1 MRGSQRQSRPIT
13 ARRSAARPATG
24 RRSVA
29 RRGAAAIAFALV
41 ISVVPLAGTGAQPSD
56 AELRKRQEQL
66 EQQQKELEA
75 QLAEEKR
82 IRDEAQAEL
91 LKKVLEVDLQQADV
105 NEVLEAF
112 DQLKLLVNEQ
122 RADLDQA
129 ELALAAAEASVEAA
143 IQRVLSLDAQHGE
156 LGQRVIDLIVQTYI
170 GHDALVEGSYGLVR
184 TGDIYDAARIRVLIG
199 AALGD
204 LNATADQLRALTID
218 AELAVREFQRAED
231 LRDVRR
237 IETERALEDLLDAAE
252 QEAIVLVE
260 LEDELDALL
269 YEQAALREWNDAAA
283 ADVAETANLVS
294 NAITEQRRIETE
306 QKRRKAEEER
316 KRREAEERARRL
328 REGTTGQPDS
338 NDFDRSELTW
348 VGGFVENG
356 LRVGRIQVHE
366 SIANKV
372 HDLLVHAARDGIGLS
387 GGGYRSA
394 ASQIALRRAHC
405 GTSEWAIWQ
414 KPSYQCRPPTAR
426 PGKSMHELGLA
437 IDFRHNGRGVTSRN
451 SEAFR
456 WLARNAATYGLKNLP
471 SEPWHWSTNGR

>member
-1 MRGSQRQSRPIT
+1 MVPI
-13 ARRSAARPATG
+13 
-24 RRSVA
+24 
-29 RRGAAAIAFALV
+29 
-41 ISVVPLAGTGAQPSD
+41 AGTGAQPSD

-91 LKKVLEVDLQQADV
+91 LAKVMEVDLQQADV
-105 NEVLEAF
+105 NEVLAAF
-112 DQLKLLVNEQ
+112 DQLKLLTNEQ

-143 IQRVLSLDAQHGE
+143 IQRVLALDAQHGE
-156 LGQRVIDLIVQTYI
+156 LGQRVVDLIVQTYI

-218 AELAVREFQRAED
+218 AELAVREFQRAEE
-231 LRDVRR
+231 LRDARR
-237 IETERALEDLLDAAE
+237 IESERALDDLLDAVE

-269 YEQAALREWNDAAA
+269 YEQAALAEWNDAAA
-283 ADVAETANLVS
+283 ADVAETADRVNS
-294 NAITEQRRIETE
+294 AITEQRRIETE
-306 QKRRKAEEER
+306 LKRRKAEEER

-328 REGTTGQPDS
+328 REGTAGQPTD
-338 NDFDRSELTW
+338 NNIDLSELTW
-348 VGGFVENG
+348 VGG
-356 LRVGRIQVHE
+356 IQVHE

-372 HDLLVHAARDGIGLS
+372 QDLLEHAARDGIRLT

-426 PGKSMHELGLA
+426 PGRSMHERGLA
-437 IDFRHNGRGVTSRN
+437 IDFRHNGRSVTSRN
-451 SEAFR
+451 STAFR
-456 WLARNAATYGLKNLP
+456 WLAANAATYGLYNLP
-471 SEPWHWSTNGR
+471 SEPWHWSTNGN

>member
-1 MRGSQRQSRPIT
+1 M
-13 ARRSAARPATG
+13 
-24 RRSVA
+24 A
-29 RRGAAAIAFALV
+29 RRGTAAIAFALV
-41 ISVVPLAGTGAQPSD
+41 VSMVPIAGTGAQPSD

-66 EQQQKELEA
+66 EQQQQELEA

-91 LKKVLEVDLQQADV
+91 LAKVLEVDLQQADV

-143 IQRVLSLDAQHGE
+143 LQRQISLDAQHDE
-156 LGQRVIDLIVQTYI
+156 LGLRVIDLIVQTYI
-170 GHDALVEGSYGLVR
+170 GHDASVEGSYGLVR

-204 LNATADQLRALTID
+204 LNVTADQLRALTID
-218 AELAVREFQRAED
+218 AELAVREFQRAEE

-237 IETERALEDLLDAAE
+237 IESERALEDLLDAVE

-283 ADVAETANLVS
+283 ADVAETADRVNS
-294 NAITEQRRIETE
+294 AITEQRRIETE
-306 QKRRKAEEER
+306 LKRRKAEEER
-316 KRREAEERARRL
+316 RRREAEERARRL
-328 REGTTGQPDS
+328 REGTAGQPTD
-338 NDFDRSELTW
+338 NNIDLAELTW
-348 VGGFVENG
+348 VGG
-356 LRVGRIQVHE
+356 IQVHE
-366 SIANKV
+366 AIANKV
-372 HDLLVHAARDGIGLS
+372 QDLLEHAARDGIRLT

-405 GTSEWAIWQ
+405 GTSQWAIYQ

-426 PGKSMHELGLA
+426 PGRSMHERGLA

-451 SEAFR
+451 STAFR
-456 WLARNAATYGLKNLP
+456 WLAANAATYGLYNLP
-471 SEPWHWSTNGR
+471 SEPWHWSTNGN

>member
-1 MRGSQRQSRPIT
+1 ME
-13 ARRSAARPATG
+13 RRTAARPATG

-29 RRGAAAIAFALV
+29 RRGAAAIAFALAV
-41 ISVVPLAGTGAQPSD
+41 SIVPVAGTGAQPSD

-91 LKKVLEVDLQQADV
+91 LAKVLEVDLQQADV

-218 AELAVREFQRAED
+218 AELAVREFQRAEE

-237 IETERALEDLLDAAE
+237 VESEQALEDLLEAVE

-269 YEQAALREWNDAAA
+269 YEQAALREWNNEAL
-283 ADVAETANLVS
+283 ADVAETADRVNS
-294 NAITEQRRIETE
+294 AITEQRRIETE
-306 QKRRKAEEER
+306 LKRRKAEEER

-328 REGTTGQPDS
+328 REGTAGQPTD
-338 NDFDRSELTW
+338 NNIDLSELTW
-348 VGGFVENG
+348 VGG
-356 LRVGRIQVHE
+356 IQVHE

-372 HDLLVHAARDGIGLS
+372 QDLLEHAARDGIRLT

-405 GTSEWAIWQ
+405 GTSEWAIWH

-426 PGKSMHELGLA
+426 PGRSMHERGLA
-437 IDFRHNGRGVTSRN
+437 IDFRHNGRSVTSRN
-451 SEAFR
+451 STAFR
-456 WLARNAATYGLKNLP
+456 WLAANAATYGLYNLP
-471 SEPWHWSTNGR
+471 SEPWHWSTNGN

>member
-1 MRGSQRQSRPIT
+1 
-13 ARRSAARPATG
+13 
-24 RRSVA
+24 V
-29 RRGAAAIAFALV
+29 
-41 ISVVPLAGTGAQPSD
+41 SVVPIAGTGAQSQPSD

-91 LKKVLEVDLQQADV
+91 LGKVLEVDLQQADV
-105 NEVLEAF
+105 NEVLVAF
-112 DQLKLLVNEQ
+112 DQLRLLVNEQ

-129 ELALAAAEASVEAA
+129 ELALDAAEASVEAA
-143 IQRVLSLDAQHGE
+143 IQRVLSLDEQHSE

-204 LNATADQLRALTID
+204 LNATGDQLRALTID
-218 AELAVREFQRAED
+218 AELALREFERAEE

-237 IETERALEDLLDAAE
+237 VESERALEDLLDAVE

-260 LEDELDALL
+260 LEDELDTLL
-269 YEQAALREWNDAAA
+269 YEQAALQEWNDAAA
-283 ADVAETANLVS
+283 ADVAETADLVAS
-294 NAITEQRRIETE
+294 AITGQRRIETE
-306 QKRRKAEEER
+306 LKRRKAEEER
-316 KRREAEERARRL
+316 KRREAEERARL
-328 REGTTGQPDS
+328 EREGAAGQPTD
-338 NDFDRSELTW
+338 NNIDLSELTW
-348 VGGFVENG
+348 VGG
-356 LRVGRIQVHE
+356 IQVHE
-366 SIANKV
+366 SIAIKV
-372 HDLLVHAARDGIGLS
+372 QDLLEHAARDGIRLT

-405 GTSEWAIWQ
+405 GTSQWAIYQ

-426 PGKSMHELGLA
+426 PGRSMHERGLA
-437 IDFRHNGRGVTSRN
+437 IDFRHNGRSVNSRN
-451 SEAFR
+451 STAFR
-456 WLARNAATYGLKNLP
+456 WLKANAATYGLYNLP
-471 SEPWHWSTNGR
+471 SEPWHWSTNGN

>member
-1 MRGSQRQSRPIT
+1 M
-13 ARRSAARPATG
+13 
-24 RRSVA
+24 A

-41 ISVVPLAGTGAQPSD
+41 ISVVPLAGTSAQPSD
-56 AELRKRQEQL
+56 SELRERQEQL

-91 LKKVLEVDLQQADV
+91 LAKVLEVDLQQADV

-143 IQRVLSLDAQHGE
+143 IQRVLALDTQHGE

-218 AELAVREFQRAED
+218 AELAVREFQRAEE

-237 IETERALEDLLDAAE
+237 IESEQALEDLLDAVE

-283 ADVAETANLVS
+283 ADVAETADLVNS
-294 NAITEQRRIETE
+294 AITEQRRIETE
-306 QKRRKAEEER
+306 LKRRKAEEER

-328 REGTTGQPDS
+328 REGTAGQPTDNNIDS
-338 NDFDRSELTW
+338 SELTW
-348 VGGFVENG
+348 VGG
-356 LRVGRIQVHE
+356 IQVHE

-372 HDLLVHAARDGIGLS
+372 QDLLEHAARDGLRLT

-405 GTSEWAIWQ
+405 GTSEWAIWK

-426 PGKSMHELGLA
+426 PGRSMHERGLA
-437 IDFRHNGRGVTSRN
+437 IDFRHNGRSVTSRN
-451 SEAFR
+451 STAFR
-456 WLARNAATYGLKNLP
+456 WLAANAATYGLYNLP
-471 SEPWHWSTNGR
+471 SEPWHWSTNGN

>member
-13 ARRSAARPATG
+13 ARPAAG
-24 RRSVA
+24 RRSTA
-29 RRGAAAIAFALV
+29 RRGAAAVAFALA
-41 ISVVPLAGTGAQPSD
+41 ISVVPLAGTGAQSQPSD
-56 AELRKRQEQL
+56 AELRKRHEQL

-91 LKKVLEVDLQQADV
+91 LAKVMEVDLQQADV
-105 NEVLEAF
+105 NEVLAAF

-143 IQRVLSLDAQHGE
+143 LQRQISLDAQHDE
-156 LGQRVIDLIVQTYI
+156 LGLRVIDLIVQTYI
-170 GHDALVEGSYGLVR
+170 GHDASVEGSYGLVR

-204 LNATADQLRALTID
+204 LSVTADQLRALTID
-218 AELAVREFQRAED
+218 AELALREFQRAEE
-231 LRDVRR
+231 LRDLRR
-237 IETERALEDLLDAAE
+237 IESERALEDLLDAVE

-269 YEQAALREWNDAAA
+269 YEQAALAEWNDAAA
-283 ADVAETANLVS
+283 ADVAETASLVNS
-294 NAITEQRRIETE
+294 AITEQRRIETE
-306 QKRRKAEEER
+306 LKRRKAEEER

-328 REGTTGQPDS
+328 REGTAGQPTD
-338 NDFDRSELTW
+338 NNIDLAALTW
-348 VGGFVENG
+348 VGG
-356 LRVGRIQVHE
+356 IQVHE

-372 HDLLVHAARDGIGLS
+372 QDLLEHAARDGIRLT

-394 ASQIALRRAHC
+394 ASQIALRRVHC
-405 GTSEWAIWQ
+405 GTSQWAIYQ

-426 PGKSMHELGLA
+426 PGRSMHERGLA

-451 SEAFR
+451 SVAFR
-456 WLARNAATYGLKNLP
+456 WLKANAATYGLYNLP
-471 SEPWHWSTNGR
+471 SEPWHWSTNGN

>member
-1 MRGSQRQSRPIT
+1 MRGSQRQSRSAT
-13 ARRSAARPATG
+13 ARPTSGRHGAT
-24 RRSVA
+24 RRA
-29 RRGAAAIAFALV
+29 AAAIAFALAV
-41 ISVVPLAGTGAQPSD
+41 SVVPLAGTGAQSQPSD

-82 IRDEAQAEL
+82 LRDEAQAEL
-91 LKKVLEVDLQQADV
+91 LAKVMEVDLQQADV

-112 DQLKLLVNEQ
+112 DQLRLLTNEQ

-143 IQRVLSLDAQHGE
+143 LQRQISLDAQHEE
-156 LGQRVIDLIVQTYI
+156 LGLRVIDLIVQTYI

-204 LNATADQLRALTID
+204 LNVTADQLRALTID
-218 AELAVREFQRAED
+218 AELALREFQRAEE
-231 LRDVRR
+231 LRDIRR
-237 IETERALEDLLDAAE
+237 IESERALEDLLDAVE

-269 YEQAALREWNDAAA
+269 YEQAALQEWNDAAA
-283 ADVAETANLVS
+283 ADVAETANLVNS
-294 NAITEQRRIETE
+294 AITEQRRIETE
-306 QKRRKAEEER
+306 LKRRKAEEER

-328 REGTTGQPDS
+328 REGTAGQPTD
-338 NDFDRSELTW
+338 NNIDLAELTW
-348 VGGFVENG
+348 VGG
-356 LRVGRIQVHE
+356 IQVHE

-372 HDLLVHAARDGIGLS
+372 QDLLEHAARDGLRLT

-426 PGKSMHELGLA
+426 PGRSMHERGLA
-437 IDFRHNGRGVTSRN
+437 IDFRHNGRSVTSRN
-451 SEAFR
+451 STAFR
-456 WLARNAATYGLKNLP
+456 WLKANAATYGLYNLP
-471 SEPWHWSTNGR
+471 SEPWHWSTNGN

>member
-1 MRGSQRQSRPIT
+1 
-13 ARRSAARPATG
+13 
-24 RRSVA
+24 VH
-29 RRGAAAIAFALV
+29 RGAAAIAFALV

-91 LKKVLEVDLQQADV
+91 LAKVLEVDLQQADV

-218 AELAVREFQRAED
+218 AELAVREFQRAEE

-237 IETERALEDLLDAAE
+237 IESEQALEDLLDAVE

-269 YEQAALREWNDAAA
+269 YEQAALREWNDEAA
-283 ADVAETANLVS
+283 ADVDETVNLVNS
-294 NAITEQRRIETE
+294 AITEQRRIETE
-306 QKRRKAEEER
+306 LKRRKAEEER
-316 KRREAEERARRL
+316 KRREAEERARRE
-328 REGTTGQPDS
+328 REGTAGQPTD
-338 NDFDRSELTW
+338 NNIDLSELTW
-348 VGGFVENG
+348 VGG
-356 LRVGRIQVHE
+356 IQVHE
-366 SIANKV
+366 SIASKV
-372 HDLLVHAARDGIGLS
+372 QDLLEHAARDGLRLT

-405 GTSEWAIWQ
+405 GTSEWAIYQ

-426 PGKSMHELGLA
+426 PGRSMHERGLA
-437 IDFRHNGRGVTSRN
+437 IDFRHNGRSVNSRN
-451 SEAFR
+451 STAFR
-456 WLARNAATYGLKNLP
+456 WLKANAATYGLYNLP
-471 SEPWHWSTNGR
+471 SEPWHWSTNGN

>member
-1 MRGSQRQSRPIT
+1 MVPI
-13 ARRSAARPATG
+13 
-24 RRSVA
+24 
-29 RRGAAAIAFALV
+29 
-41 ISVVPLAGTGAQPSD
+41 AGTGAQPSD

-91 LKKVLEVDLQQADV
+91 LAKVMEVDLQQADV

-112 DQLKLLVNEQ
+112 DQLKLLTNEQ

-218 AELAVREFQRAED
+218 AELAVREFQRAEE
-231 LRDVRR
+231 LRDARR
-237 IETERALEDLLDAAE
+237 IESERALDDLLDAVE

-269 YEQAALREWNDAAA
+269 YEQAALAEWNDAAA
-283 ADVAETANLVS
+283 ADVAETANRVNS
-294 NAITEQRRIETE
+294 AITEQRRIETE
-306 QKRRKAEEER
+306 LKRRKAEEER
-316 KRREAEERARRL
+316 KRREAEERARRE
-328 REGTTGQPDS
+328 REGTAGQPTD
-338 NDFDRSELTW
+338 NNIDLSELTW
-348 VGGFVENG
+348 VGGI
-356 LRVGRIQVHE
+356 LVHE

-372 HDLLVHAARDGIGLS
+372 QDLLEHAARDGIRLT

-405 GTSEWAIWQ
+405 GTSEWAIWHR
-414 KPSYQCRPPTAR
+414 PSYQCRPPTAR
-426 PGKSMHELGLA
+426 PGRSMHERGLA
-437 IDFRHNGRGVTSRN
+437 IDFRHNGRSVTSRN
-451 SEAFR
+451 STAFR
-456 WLARNAATYGLKNLP
+456 WLAANAATYGLYNLP
-471 SEPWHWSTNGR
+471 SEPWHWSTNGN

>member
-1 MRGSQRQSRPIT
+1 M
-13 ARRSAARPATG
+13 
-24 RRSVA
+24 A
-29 RRGAAAIAFALV
+29 RRGVAAIAFALAV
-41 ISVVPLAGTGAQPSD
+41 SVVPIAGTGAQSQPSD

-91 LKKVLEVDLQQADV
+91 LGKVMEVDLQQADV
-105 NEVLEAF
+105 NEVLVAF
-112 DQLKLLVNEQ
+112 DQLRLLVNEQ

-143 IQRVLSLDAQHGE
+143 IQRVLSLDEQQSE

-204 LNATADQLRALTID
+204 LNATGDQLRALTID
-218 AELAVREFQRAED
+218 AELALREFERAEE

-237 IETERALEDLLDAAE
+237 VESERALEDLLDAVE

-269 YEQAALREWNDAAA
+269 YEQAALQEWNDAAA
-283 ADVAETANLVS
+283 ADVAETAQLVTS
-294 NAITEQRRIETE
+294 AITEQRRIETE
-306 QKRRKAEEER
+306 LKRRKEEEER
-316 KRREAEERARRL
+316 RRREAEERARRE
-328 REGTTGQPDS
+328 REGAAGQPTD
-338 NDFDRSELTW
+338 NNINLSELTW
-348 VGGFVENG
+348 VGG
-356 LRVGRIQVHE
+356 IQVHE
-366 SIANKV
+366 SIASKV
-372 HDLLVHAARDGIGLS
+372 QDLLEHAARDGLRLT

-394 ASQIALRRAHC
+394 ASQIALRRQNC
-405 GTSEWAIWQ
+405 GTSQWAIYQ

-426 PGKSMHELGLA
+426 PGRSMHERGLA
-437 IDFRHNGRGVTSRN
+437 IDFIHNGRGVTSRN
-451 SEAFR
+451 SAAFR
-456 WLARNAATYGLKNLP
+456 WLAANAATYGLYNLP
-471 SEPWHWSTNGR
+471 SEPWHWSTNGN